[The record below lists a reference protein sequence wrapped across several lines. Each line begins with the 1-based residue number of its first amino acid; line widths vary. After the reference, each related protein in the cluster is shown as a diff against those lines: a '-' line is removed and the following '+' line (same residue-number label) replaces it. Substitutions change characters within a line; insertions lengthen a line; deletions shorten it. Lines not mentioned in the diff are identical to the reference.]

1 MSEAEQ
7 EGQMIK
13 KDIAQLAELLDEAKR
28 VRSNKDEYDAI
39 AQEILRYPPQSE
51 LLQ

>member
-1 MSEAEQ
+1 MNEAE
-7 EGQMIK
+7 EESEMIK
-13 KDIAQLAELLDEAKR
+13 RDIAQLGERLDEAKR